1 MIKHWKDVVAEKRAR
16 QAATI
21 PKEWI
26 LSDLPPKDTLNVID
40 FPEKCG
46 LLKPKEIDITN
57 SEVDVLLENMAKGV
71 WSAVEVTT
79 AFSKRAVIAHQL
91 VRSGVPFSIEIN
103 TDSPTGPLG

>member
-1 MIKHWKDVVAEKRAR
+1 MSHFMASVTNHWKDIAAEKRAR

-26 LSDLPPKDTLNVID
+26 LSNLPPKDTLNVID

-57 SEVDVLLENMAKGV
+57 SDVDVLLENMAKRI

-91 VRSGVPFSIEIN
+91 VRSGCPIP
-103 TDSPTGPLG
+103 D